1 MAGNEGAALK
11 SRGSADRDFTLIS
24 LGNQKCSDT
33 PGAISRYLGFRA
45 IGIEQADAN
54 IGFITRIG
62 EQPLHTVGTH
72 AIVPVANTAGGCPG
86 DSGAATNTA
95 AKKKKI
101 PAHTLSFIR

>member
-72 AIVPVANTAGGCPG
+72 PIVPVANTAGHKPDLRTGLCSR
-86 DSGAATNTA
+86 SGR
-95 AKKKKI
+95 KK
-101 PAHTLSFIR
+101 TRSWTRSFL